1 MPVANFMLKLK
12 VTLNITLIARL
23 RLRLSDVGSCRETHL
38 DTPTKFLGGSVDSDK
53 PLGL

>member
-23 RLRLSDVGSCRETHL
+23 RLRLSDAGFMQGDPPRHTYQV
-38 DTPTKFLGGSVDSDK
+38 LGGSMDSDK